1 VLSSSRRLVLLFAA
15 SVATLPLGGQSAP
28 RSAREPD
35 YVLGVPKGRFAI
47 RLGADQPLQSSDIW
61 SFSREQ
67 YTLGRGDLR
76 AIPIA
81 LELGFPAG
89 RRFEFVLGAATSR
102 GSADTEYRD
111 LIGTDDLPIRQATSL
126 RRTPLLLGVRH
137 DLVAPGRPIGTVA
150 WLPARVVPWVGAGGG
165 ALFWSFRQSGEFVE
179 AGGID
184 IFEATFT
191 DGGLTP
197 TAYAAAGLDIA
208 LQGRTSLV
216 FDARYSWARA
226 RLGGDFLG
234 FDRIDLAGVAL
245 SAGLGIRF

>member
-1 VLSSSRRLVLLFAA
+1 
-15 SVATLPLGGQSAP
+15 
-28 RSAREPD
+28 
-35 YVLGVPKGRFAI
+35 
-47 RLGADQPLQSSDIW
+47 
-61 SFSREQ
+61 
-67 YTLGRGDLR
+67 
-76 AIPIA
+76 
-81 LELGFPAG
+81 
-89 RRFEFVLGAATSR
+89 
-102 GSADTEYRD
+102 
-111 LIGTDDLPIRQATSL
+111 
-126 RRTPLLLGVRH
+126 
-137 DLVAPGRPIGTVA
+137 
-150 WLPARVVPWVGAGGG
+150 VVPWVGAGGG

-191 DGGLTP
+191 DGGLTS